1 MDEFQKLPIVRIR
14 RPDPYSEI
22 QELQPDPA
30 NGGGFQVTEKGAA
43 FFLKDA
49 LLSAQHLYLPSRAAG
64 DGDCIYLISGSC
76 HLIMQGPVL
85 LT

>member
-1 MDEFQKLPIVRIR
+1 MDEFQKLPVVRIR

-49 LLSAQHLYLPSRAAG
+49 FAVCTASVPSLSRG
-64 DGDCIYLISGSC
+64 G
-76 HLIMQGPVL
+76 
-85 LT
+85 

>member
-49 LLSAQHLYLPSRAAG
+49 LLSAQHLYLPSRARRVMETVS
-64 DGDCIYLISGSC
+64 ISS
-76 HLIMQGPVL
+76 LDPV
-85 LT
+85 T